1 MPDGVF
7 TITQFWSILLG
18 LCGGIITISG
28 AVAVVVAAI
37 NKFKAPEKMQT
48 NRIQACEDR
57 LLLLEADILKLKNAE
72 KEIEASQRITH
83 EALWALLGHSI
94 DGNNVEDLRKA
105 QSKLHDHIFNS

>member
-18 LCGGIITISG
+18 ICGGIITISG

-37 NKFKAPEKMQT
+37 NKFKAPEKAQT
-48 NRIQACEDR
+48 ARIQACEDR
-57 LLLLEADILKLKNAE
+57 IVLLEADISIMKKDS

-94 DGNNVEDLRKA
+94 DGNNVEDLKKA